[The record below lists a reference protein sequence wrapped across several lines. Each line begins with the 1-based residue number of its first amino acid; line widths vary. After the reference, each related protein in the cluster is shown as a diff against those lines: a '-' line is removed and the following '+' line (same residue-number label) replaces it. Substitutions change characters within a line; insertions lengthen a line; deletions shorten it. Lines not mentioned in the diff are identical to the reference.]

1 MTSALTF
8 RLAAIGFALL
18 ALLVAALQTRHAPP
32 PPAPAPA
39 PVATAPAT
47 SVVDPTRAELEHC
60 QGLGETGA
68 REPACLRA
76 WADQRRR
83 FLGLSKTA
91 ER

>member
-18 ALLVAALQTRHAPP
+18 ALLVAALQTRH
-32 PPAPAPA
+32 PAPAPA
-39 PVATAPAT
+39 PVATAPVTNTA
-47 SVVDPTRAELEHC
+47 DPARAELERC

-83 FLGLSKTA
+83 FLGLSKTS

>member
-18 ALLVAALQTRHAPP
+18 ALLVAALQTRHGAP
-32 PPAPAPA
+32 PPAPGS
-39 PVATAPAT
+39 TAPAT
-47 SVVDPTRAELEHC
+47 SAIDPARAELERC
-60 QGLGETGA
+60 QGLGDAGA

-83 FLGLSKTA
+83 FLGLSQTP

>member
-18 ALLVAALQTRHAPP
+18 ALLAAALQARHREPS
-32 PPAPAPA
+32 PAPLAAAPA
-39 PVATAPAT
+39 GKVADPARL
-47 SVVDPTRAELEHC
+47 DLERC
-60 QGLGETGA
+60 QGLGEAGA
-68 REPACLRA
+68 REPACLKA

>member
-1 MTSALTF
+1 MSSALTF

-32 PPAPAPA
+32 PPAP
-39 PVATAPAT
+39 VATAPTT
-47 SVVDPTRAELEHC
+47 SAVDPARAELERC
-60 QGLGETGA
+60 QGLGESGA

-83 FLGLSKTA
+83 FLGLSKTS

>member
-18 ALLVAALQTRHAPP
+18 ALLAAALQTRHRAPP
-32 PPAPAPA
+32 IAPLATVPAAN
-39 PVATAPAT
+39 
-47 SVVDPTRAELEHC
+47 VVDPARVDLERC
-60 QGLGETGA
+60 QGLGESGA

-83 FLGLSKTA
+83 FLGLAKTA

>member
-1 MTSALTF
+1 MTSALAF

-18 ALLVAALQTRHAPP
+18 ALLVAALQTRH
-32 PPAPAPA
+32 PAPATA
-39 PVATAPAT
+39 PVATAPVT
-47 SVVDPTRAELEHC
+47 NVVDPARAELERC
-60 QGLGETGA
+60 QGLGESGA

-83 FLGLSKTA
+83 FLGLTKTP

>member
-18 ALLVAALQTRHAPP
+18 ALLLAALQTRH
-32 PPAPAPA
+32 PA
-39 PVATAPAT
+39 PVPAPVTTAPAT
-47 SVVDPTRAELEHC
+47 SVVDPVRLELERC
-60 QGLGETGA
+60 QGLGEDGA

>member
-18 ALLVAALQTRHAPP
+18 ALLVTALQTRHHAP
-32 PPAPAPA
+32 PA
-39 PVATAPAT
+39 PVATTPVTKTADPA
-47 SVVDPTRAELEHC
+47 RAELERC
-60 QGLGETGA
+60 QGLGEGGA
-68 REPACLRA
+68 HEPACLRA

-83 FLGLSKTA
+83 FLGLSQTS